1 MKRAALLIVLLI
13 CVSGCKRITAD
24 AQVMSTKSDPPLPGW
39 VAYPKPTDD
48 DMRCANYSKRE
59 WKVSLNGEKLE
70 VKMDRSGRGQFHEL
84 RVDDGWLRGQDF
96 GEFGGGLYWTS
107 VDRRRKKRLSS
118 ENIIGFV
125 NSSKGVLAVA
135 GLRHMGSDYGMV
147 LQITNGP
154 GATRK
159 ATELADLSW
168 APDAF
173 ASESPD
179 SLIVL
184 TTNGIA
190 RVTTAGNVEQLFRT
204 HYELLWPNSMTLSSN
219 GVIHVGMRHFIIR
232 LTPNGKTYDEEWFV
246 PADCAHFIN
255 RDYDCVCSAKQ

>member
-1 MKRAALLIVLLI
+1 
-13 CVSGCKRITAD
+13 
-24 AQVMSTKSDPPLPGW
+24 
-39 VAYPKPTDD
+39 
-48 DMRCANYSKRE
+48 MRCANYSKRE

-107 VDRRRKKRLSS
+107 ADRRRKQRLSS

-190 RVTTAGNVEQLFRT
+190 RVSTAGKVEQLFRT
-204 HYELLWPNSMTLSSN
+204 HYELLWPNSMTLSPN
-219 GVIHVGMRHFIIR
+219 GVIHVGMRHFITR